1 MNSYGRY
8 LIVMGCLAMVACA
21 TPVPVATHSLRC
33 DASAEL
39 LTARC
44 ENPKPVAEDATFA
57 TVVDV
62 MRKDRQALLECG
74 LRMEALQES
83 IIRCNQQ
90 TDQFN
95 TKLDKINETNRTN

>member
-8 LIVMGCLAMVACA
+8 LIVTGCLTMGACA

-39 LTARC
+39 LTAKC
-44 ENPKPVAEDATFA
+44 ENPQPVAEDATFA

-74 LRMEALQES
+74 LRMEALQAS
-83 IIRCNQQ
+83 IIRCNHQA
-90 TDQFN
+90 DQFN
-95 TKLDKINETNRTN
+95 TKLDKISEKNHTN

>member
-8 LIVMGCLAMVACA
+8 LMVTSCLAMMACA

-44 ENPKPVAEDATFA
+44 EYPQPVADDATFA

-62 MRKDRQALLECG
+62 MHKDRQALLECG
-74 LRMEALQES
+74 LRMAALQES
-83 IIRCNQQ
+83 IIRCNRQ
-90 TDQFN
+90 TDQLN
-95 TKLDKINETNRTN
+95 TRLDKINEKNHAN

>member
-8 LIVMGCLAMVACA
+8 LMVTGCLAMVACA
-21 TPVPVATHSLRC
+21 SPVPVATHSLRC

-39 LTARC
+39 LTVRC
-44 ENPKPVAEDATFA
+44 ENPQPVAEDAIFA

-90 TDQFN
+90 ADQFN
-95 TKLDKINETNRTN
+95 TKLDRINEKNHAN